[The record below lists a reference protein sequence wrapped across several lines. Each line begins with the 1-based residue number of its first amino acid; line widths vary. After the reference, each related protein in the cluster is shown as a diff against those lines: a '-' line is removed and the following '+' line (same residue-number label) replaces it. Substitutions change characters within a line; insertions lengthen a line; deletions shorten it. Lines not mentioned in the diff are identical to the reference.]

1 MLTNGI
7 SALYPR
13 GDPYETS
20 DPVFGVKE
28 SLIVDLSEVSD
39 PAIALQYDVEM
50 GTPLLKYDFVLL
62 TDAQARDLRRQRA
75 VEAMQKQKRNVV
87 FHNGLPVPVTDGH
100 EMKDREGFLAAL

>member
-1 MLTNGI
+1 MLF

-28 SLIVDLSEVSD
+28 SLIVDLTEVSD
-39 PAIALQYDVEM
+39 PTTASQYGVEI

-62 TDAQARDLRRQRA
+62 TEQQARDLRKQRA

-87 FHNGLPVPVTDGH
+87 FHNGLPVPATDDH
-100 EMKDREGFLAAL
+100 EVKNRDRQLAAL